1 MKQRAGEEVHKAFL
15 QEMQALENLR
25 VSYTG
30 AYASAGLVREDP
42 EVRRLLE
49 AIALLSAACG
59 DGGDSGGMSDD
70 PKVVEVASILQ
81 DDQDFPMSD
90 AEANCAARRI
100 VDNVPSD
107 TLDTMLANPDAELG
121 EVTDPETAMTV
132 LDGIFDCVDIEA
144 LMVQSMVEDGTPED
158 QAQCI
163 AKGFGEDEIR
173 SFMELAAMDDEAV
186 DDAVA
191 FEILARMFELAGEC
205 GLDLGG

>member
-1 MKQRAGEEVHKAFL
+1 MTKL
-15 QEMQALENLR
+15 
-25 VSYTG
+25 S
-30 AYASAGLVREDP
+30 LVMIT
-42 EVRRLLE
+42 

-158 QAQCI
+158 QAKCI
-163 AKGFGEDEIR
+163 AEGFGEDEIR